1 MEDNTK
7 QISASYA
14 DNPDFIPQIVNLP
27 IELLEINEG
36 QLSVIDEETNKQIG
50 LPRNPRWIRDERF
63 ETLKKS
69 ITDDPEYLL
78 YNPLKIYTLSSI
90 KGKDGKYIVIG
101 GNMRLR
107 ACRELG
113 FKEVPC
119 VVFRTDTP
127 MSKLRAYTIKDNL
140 EFGQN
145 DWDILADEYDQ
156 TELEAFGMELDYIA
170 PSGNEVNVDDFFKEQ
185 EEGRNDKED
194 KITVTI
200 TIPSELAD
208 KEEDIRE
215 AIKVTLEEWDGC
227 KVS

>member
-1 MEDNTK
+1 M
-7 QISASYA
+7 
-14 DNPDFIPQIVNLP
+14 
-27 IELLEINEG
+27 
-36 QLSVIDEETNKQIG
+36 
-50 LPRNPRWIRDERF
+50 
-63 ETLKKS
+63 KKS